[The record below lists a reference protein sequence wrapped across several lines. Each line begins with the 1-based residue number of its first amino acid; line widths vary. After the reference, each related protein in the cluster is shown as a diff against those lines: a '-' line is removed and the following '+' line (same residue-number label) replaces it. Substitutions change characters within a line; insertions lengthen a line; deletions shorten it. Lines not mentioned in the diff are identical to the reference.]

1 MTFTYTSA
9 ELADIAAS
17 IPTQAA
23 EAGLLFLPGAKFEGE
38 HYVALDG
45 KQLSAT
51 EVVHFAARVG
61 ASFVSVSA
69 VPFDLHGL
77 VAELV
82 GDDEDLPD
90 AVKQVVTRAQPHDG
104 STEGVSITW
113 VAEGLA
119 YVWHA
124 QTEWTDSFL
133 SELYA
138 AQSESD
144 AGEDAEHQES
154 LERER
159 RYIADAA
166 AALVHSPE
174 YRAESKNKRG
184 ILAPRILADA
194 GLGDVNPSL
203 LTAYVF
209 PLANRRIAEKVYE
222 YEQDFVGRK
231 KELALE
237 LNSYHEWLK
246 ETTKVRRKTAAIK
259 FLTRKADGNRLST
272 DLAEEI
278 SDIAALIPLNTVR
291 QQS

>member
-9 ELADIAAS
+9 ELTAIAAS
-17 IPTQAA
+17 IPPQAA

-38 HYVALDG
+38 NYVALDG
-45 KQLSAT
+45 KQLSAI
-51 EVVHFAARVG
+51 EVVPVAARVG

-69 VPFDLHGL
+69 VPFDLNGL

-90 AVKQVVTRAQPHDG
+90 AVKQVVARAQPHDG

-113 VAEGLA
+113 VAQGLA

-138 AQSESD
+138 AQSESE

-166 AALVHSPE
+166 AALVDSPE
-174 YRAESKNKRG
+174 YRAESRNKRG

-194 GLGDVNPSL
+194 GLGDVHPAL
-203 LTAYVF
+203 LSAYVF

-222 YEQDFVGRK
+222 YEQDFGGRK

-237 LNSYHEWLK
+237 LISYPEWLK

-259 FLTRKADGNRLST
+259 FLTRKADGYRLST

-278 SDIAALIPLNTVR
+278 SDIAALIPRNMLR
-291 QQS
+291 LQS